1 MLLLGFAVALP
12 AQEITG
18 NISGTVT
25 DTSGSAV
32 PDAKVD
38 LLSVL
43 TGAERSTT
51 STSAGVFFFTSLPVG
66 DYKITVAKDGFKK
79 SEVTGIHVNVNDR
92 LTFNISLPL
101 GSVTES
107 VTVTSETPVLQ
118 TETAEV
124 SNLVGNNQMKSLP
137 LNQRDFGQL
146 VDLVPG
152 VAPDNGRVGIGD
164 TDVSVNGN
172 QSNSNLY
179 LVDGTFDEDNGN
191 NGGIMVRP
199 TVDAI
204 EEFKILRNNYSPEFG
219 EATGAIVNVVTK
231 SGGQNFHG
239 SLFEFLRNNSLD
251 ASDPFL
257 GAPGKLRYNDYGFTI
272 GGPVWIPKVYNTD
285 KKKDFFFFST
295 EFSREIRGNT
305 ITDTVPTQGQRNGIF
320 QPPCV
325 TLAAG
330 CDPQEFPVDEPN
342 FAGTPDPNAVAFLAR
357 YPLPDADISNGFN
370 FIASSPG
377 VSNFNHYA
385 IRWDHMIGAKAT
397 FMANYMQ
404 TNTPLI
410 GLNSSGFWGDDNF
423 PSVSSD
429 WYTKAKLV
437 TMKLTTIISS
447 RTVNDF
453 QFGYSNNV
461 IDIKTSGVSD
471 KTLG

>member
-1 MLLLGFAVALP
+1 MPIRETALGVMLLLGFAVALP

-204 EEFKILRNNYSPEFG
+204 EEFKNLI
-219 EATGAIVNVVTK
+219 
-231 SGGQNFHG
+231 Q
-239 SLFEFLRNNSLD
+239 LD
-251 ASDPFL
+251 PSARSYTFL
-257 GAPGKLRYNDYGFTI
+257 GLSYRHLGRFDEARKYFQEGLKQDPHNASCLFNMGYIEEHQGNHARAEEQFQRALRANPAPER
-272 GGPVWIPKVYNTD
+272 
-285 KKKDFFFFST
+285 
-295 EFSREIRGNT
+295 
-305 ITDTVPTQGQRNGIF
+305 
-320 QPPCV
+320 
-325 TLAAG
+325 
-330 CDPQEFPVDEPN
+330 
-342 FAGTPDPNAVAFLAR
+342 
-357 YPLPDADISNGFN
+357 
-370 FIASSPG
+370 
-377 VSNFNHYA
+377 
-385 IRWDHMIGAKAT
+385 
-397 FMANYMQ
+397 
-404 TNTPLI
+404 
-410 GLNSSGFWGDDNF
+410 
-423 PSVSSD
+423 
-429 WYTKAKLV
+429 
-437 TMKLTTIISS
+437 
-447 RTVNDF
+447 
-453 QFGYSNNV
+453 
-461 IDIKTSGVSD
+461 
-471 KTLG
+471 